1 MALIE
6 LKSTVVPVVRQCTL
20 FGLPRSSVYYRPKTS
35 GLNLALMHRLD
46 ELFTAYPFLGYR
58 KLTVMLRRE
67 GHNVNHKRVRRLLRK
82 MGLMAVYQAPDTSRK
97 HPGHRV
103 YPYLLKK
110 LPITRPGQVWSTDIT
125 YIRMKGGFIYLVA
138 IIDWYSRAVLAW
150 RVSASM
156 DTGFCLEALEE
167 AFANH
172 PPPEI
177 FNSDQGSQFTSLAF
191 TERLTVEG
199 IRISM
204 DGRGSYHDNIFTER
218 LWRSVKYEEV
228 YLREYQSLEYASQSL
243 GAYFVFYNH
252 HRPHQALGYKTPA
265 QVHQTLAQPAP
276 MDMMD
281 NSCGVTHIPTGQHQL
296 PCGAFN

>member
-1 MALIE
+1 MTLIE
-6 LKSTVVPVVRQCTL
+6 RESAIVPVGRQCVL
-20 FGLPRSSVYYRPKTS
+20 FSLPRSSLYYRPRTS
-35 GLNLALMHRLD
+35 SLNLALMHRLD
-46 ELFTAYPFLGYR
+46 ELFTAHPFLGYR

-67 GHNVNHKRVRRLLRK
+67 GVAVNPKRIRRLLRL
-82 MGLMAVYQAPDTSRK
+82 MGLTAVYQVPDTSRK
-97 HPGHRV
+97 HPCHRI

-110 LPITRPGQVWSTDIT
+110 LAVTRPGQVWATDIT

-138 IIDWYSRAVLAW
+138 IIDWFSRAVLSW

-156 DTGFCLEALEE
+156 ETGFCLEALEE
-167 AFANH
+167 ALATH

-177 FNSDQGSQFTSLAF
+177 FNTDQGSQFTSEAF
-191 TERLTVEG
+191 TARLTVAG

-228 YLREYQSLEYASQSL
+228 YLREYQSLEQASQSL
-243 GAYFVFYNH
+243 AAYFTFYNH
-252 HRPHQALGYKTPA
+252 HRPHQALNYKTPW
-265 QVHQTLAQPAP
+265 QVHQTLALATP

-281 NSCGVTHIPTGQHQL
+281 NSCGVTHISTGQHQL